1 MAIKPMLF
9 NTEMVQA
16 LLEGRKTVT
25 RRVVKPQPKAA
36 LYPMPDS
43 MCWPGCFAN
52 CEEERIYRP
61 PFQTGDILWV
71 RETFRVDYLS
81 NIIGSG
87 RVRYKS
93 DGAYQDF
100 SFSPERY
107 EIMRRAQRKP
117 GWRPNENMPREVAR
131 IFLRVTDVR
140 AEHLQEMSD
149 DKALAEGVPHEWPM
163 SPVYCPR
170 CKGEGMIGA
179 IHPSSLGYMDVEC
192 PYCERAT
199 IRFARLWDS
208 TIKPADRPTYGWEAN
223 PWVWVIE
230 FEHCEKPEGWPC

>member
-1 MAIKPMLF
+1 MLF
-9 NTEMVQA
+9 NTEMVKA
-16 LLEGRKTVT
+16 ILDGRKTVT
-25 RRVVKPQPKAA
+25 RRAVKFKAGWNPKFTGYIPDGDV
-36 LYPMPDS
+36 LYGSNNIPAVKAPYK
-43 MCWPGCFAN
+43 A
-52 CEEERIYRP
+52 
-61 PFQTGDILWV
+61 GDVIWV
-71 RETFRVDYLS
+71 RETWRIQSAHRFEADAK
-81 NIIGSG
+81 IE
-87 RVRYKS
+87 YKS
-93 DGAYQDF
+93 GGPMEKVKFKCQLDYDHFIWNQPVG
-100 SFSPERY
+100 EGKW
-107 EIMRRAQRKP
+107 KP
-117 GWRPNENMPREVAR
+117 SIHMPKEVAR

-170 CKGEGMIGA
+170 CKGDGMIGA
-179 IHPSSLGYMDVEC
+179 FHPSSLGYMDVEC

-230 FEHCEKPEGWPC
+230 FERCEKPEGWPC

>member
-25 RRVVKPQPKAA
+25 RRAVKFKAGWNPKFTGYIPDGDV
-36 LYPMPDS
+36 LYGSNNIPAVKAP
-43 MCWPGCFAN
+43 
-52 CEEERIYRP
+52 YK
-61 PFQTGDILWV
+61 TGDVLWV
-71 RETFRVDYLS
+71 RETFQVDYLS

-107 EIMRRAQRKP
+107 EIIRRAQRKP

-140 AEHLQEMSD
+140 AERLQEMSD

-179 IHPSSLGYMDVEC
+179 LHPSSLGYMDVEC

-208 TIKPADRPTYGWEAN
+208 TIKPADRPTYGWETN

-230 FEHCEKPEGWPC
+230 FERCEKPEGWPC